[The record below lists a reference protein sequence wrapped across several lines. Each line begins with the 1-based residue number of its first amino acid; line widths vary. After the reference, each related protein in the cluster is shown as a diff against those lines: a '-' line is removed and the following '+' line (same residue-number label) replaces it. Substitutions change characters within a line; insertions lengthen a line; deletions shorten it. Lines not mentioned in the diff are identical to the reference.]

1 MKTVSQL
8 KQEGC
13 ASAVGRFLRL
23 PDVVASTGLSRATL
37 YRMMKKEAFPRQV
50 RLTAQCTGWWQQ
62 DIEHWLQSRRQQ
74 CPQH

>member
-13 ASAVGRFLRL
+13 ASTLGRFLRL

-37 YRMMKKEAFPRQV
+37 YRMIGKGDFPRQV
-50 RLTAQCTGWWQQ
+50 KLTKQCTGWWQQ
-62 DIEHWLQSRRQQ
+62 DVDEWLQSRRLG
-74 CPQH
+74 CP